1 MVLKEQVMTIEE
13 FWAYAEQDES
23 DRLYELVDGVIVDMA
38 PPNRLNSWI
47 VMEIGYHLKAY
58 SKKHNS
64 GHVFG
69 SDGGFALDEK
79 NMRIPDVSYISKARM
94 ADKMTDMKAIIAP
107 DLAVEIIS
115 PSESAPAVHRKTA
128 LYLKSGASMVWNV
141 YPQAKIIEVWT
152 QSDTAALQMRS
163 YAVTDTLDGGDT
175 LPGFELTVKEVF
187 PADDTEQD

>member
-47 VMEIGYHLKAY
+47 AGRILTRISNFVDKDDSGY
-58 SKKHNS
+58 
-64 GHVFG
+64 VFT
-69 SDGGFALDEK
+69 SDGGFALNK
-79 NMRIPDVSYISKARM
+79 TNVRIPDVSYISKARM

-107 DLAVEIIS
+107 DLAVEIVS

-152 QSDTAALQMRS
+152 QSDAAALQMRS
-163 YAVTDTLDGGDT
+163 YTVTDTLDGGDV
-175 LPGFELTVKEVF
+175 LPGFELAVKGVF
-187 PADDTEQD
+187 PADDSQQD